1 MCHINII
8 KRKDEYCDDNINY
21 YMDIVSWNSFSSN
34 DDGEGYIGFTSR
46 KLLVDRS
53 LNKIL
58 YKNLGKFHTLIT
70 HQRFATSGFNLS
82 NVHPHESKN
91 FILQHNGVFTGLGD
105 KNISDTKCYLDKL
118 EEYYIESNDIITS
131 IKRLSVEIHGS
142 YSIVLLSK
150 KTNRVYYYKNS
161 STNMYIL
168 EDKNYIVMS
177 TSNNNLKIARILL
190 NIKSKIKEVNPDIL
204 YELTTTGLKFIT
216 RILPKVKRVKYT
228 SLTDFPSTKAMNDYD
243 NYWNDKLSNYTD
255 ESKYIK
261 SKYDNLN
268 DIDVVDTDDLY
279 YIDDNGRR
287 VKFHDEKD

>member
-1 MCHINII
+1 VCHINII

-34 DDGEGYIGFTSR
+34 SDGEGYIGFTSR

-53 LNKIL
+53 LSKIL

-105 KNISDTKCYLDKL
+105 KNVSDTKCYLDKL
-118 EEYYIESNDIITS
+118 EEYYSVNNDIIES
-131 IKRLSVEIHGS
+131 VKKLSVDIHGS

-161 STNMYIL
+161 STSMYIL

-177 TSNNNLKIARILL
+177 TSNNNLRIGRLLL
-190 NIKSKIKEVNPDIL
+190 NIKSKIKEVKHGIL
-204 YELTTTGLKFIT
+204 YELTTTGLKFVT
-216 RILPKVKRVKYT
+216 RIEPKLKKIKNYST
-228 SLTDFPSTKAMNDYD
+228 LNDFHSSKSMTDYD
-243 NYWNDKLSNYTD
+243 DYWNDKLNKYTD
-255 ESKYIK
+255 ESKYIN
-261 SKYDNLN
+261 SKWENLTES
-268 DIDVVDTDDLY
+268 DIDSDDLY
-279 YIDDNGRR
+279 YINDKGER
-287 VKFHDEKD
+287 VKFHDEK